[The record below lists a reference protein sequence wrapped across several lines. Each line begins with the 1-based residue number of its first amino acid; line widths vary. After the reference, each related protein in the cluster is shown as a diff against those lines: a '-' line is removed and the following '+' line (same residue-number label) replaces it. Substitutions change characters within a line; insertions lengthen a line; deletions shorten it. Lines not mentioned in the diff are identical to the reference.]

1 MKITGETLIPA
12 PREAVWQALND
23 PVVLRQAIPGCESLE
38 QTADNEFKATVSSK
52 IGPISARFNGNVK
65 LSDLDPP
72 NGYTLTGSGN
82 GGAAGSAKGV
92 AKVRLE
98 PAQGGTMLVY
108 DVDAQIA
115 GKLAQIGSR
124 VIEAAAKMLAGQ
136 FFDRLAKA
144 VIGDAPQPATVD
156 SATARG
162 PAAPMAPV
170 PVWVWGIAA
179 VALLV
184 ALGVIWYATSG

>member
-38 QTADNEFKATVSSK
+38 RTADNEFKATVSSK
-52 IGPISARFNGNVK
+52 IGPIAARFNGNVK

-82 GGAAGSAKGV
+82 GGAAGTAKGV

-98 PAQGGTMLVY
+98 PAQGGTMLIY

-136 FFDRLAKA
+136 FFDRLGKA
-144 VIGDAPQPATVD
+144 VIGDAPQPASVD
-156 SATARG
+156 SAMARG
-162 PAAPMAPV
+162 PGAAATIPA
-170 PVWVWGIAA
+170 WVWGIAA
-179 VALLV
+179 IAVLV
-184 ALGVIWYATSG
+184 ALGVIWYAK

>member
-38 QTADNEFKATVSSK
+38 RTADNEFKATVSSK
-52 IGPISARFNGNVK
+52 IGPIAARFNGNVK

-82 GGAAGSAKGV
+82 GGAAGTAKGV

-98 PAQGGTMLVY
+98 PAQGGTMLIY

-136 FFDRLAKA
+136 FFDRLGKA
-144 VIGDAPQPATVD
+144 VVGDGPQTAALDSGPA
-156 SATARG
+156 A
-162 PAAPMAPV
+162 AAPMAPV
-170 PVWVWGIAA
+170 PAWVWSIAV
-179 VALLV
+179 VAALV
-184 ALGVIWYATSG
+184 ALGVIWYAM

>member
-23 PVVLRQAIPGCESLE
+23 PLVLRQAIPGCESLE
-38 QTADNEFKATVSSK
+38 QTADHQFKATVSSR
-52 IGPISARFNGNVK
+52 IGPIAARFNGNVR

-72 NGYTLTGSGN
+72 NGYTLTGEGS

-98 PAQGGTMLVY
+98 PAQGGTMLIY
-108 DVDAQIA
+108 DVDAQIS

-124 VIEAAAKMLAGQ
+124 VVEAAAKMLAGQ

-144 VIGDAPQPATVD
+144 VIGEGAPA
-156 SATARG
+156 SA
-162 PAAPMAPV
+162 AAVTTPMP
-170 PVWVWGIAA
+170 PIPHWVWLLAAAAIAIA
-179 VALLV
+179 F
-184 ALGVIWYATSG
+184 GVFLYAS

>member
-38 QTADNEFKATVSSK
+38 RTADNEFKATVSSK
-52 IGPISARFNGNVK
+52 IGPIAARFNGNVK

-98 PAQGGTMLVY
+98 PAQGGTMLIY

-136 FFDRLAKA
+136 FFDRLGKA
-144 VIGDAPQPATVD
+144 VIGDTPQPASAD
-156 SATARG
+156 SGMARG
-162 PAAPMAPV
+162 PGAAATIPA
-170 PVWVWGIAA
+170 WVWGIAVIA
-179 VALLV
+179 VLV
-184 ALGVIWYATSG
+184 ALGVIWYAM

>member
-38 QTADNEFKATVSSK
+38 RTADNEFKATVSSK
-52 IGPISARFNGNVK
+52 IGPIAARFNGNVK

-82 GGAAGSAKGV
+82 GGAAGTAKGV

-98 PAQGGTMLVY
+98 PAQGGTMLIY

-136 FFDRLAKA
+136 FFDRLGKA
-144 VIGDAPQPATVD
+144 VIGDAPQPASVD
-156 SATARG
+156 SAMARG
-162 PAAPMAPV
+162 PGAAATIPA
-170 PVWVWGIAA
+170 WVWGIAA
-179 VALLV
+179 IAVLV
-184 ALGVIWYATSG
+184 AMGVIWYAM

>member
-23 PVVLRQAIPGCESLE
+23 PVVLQQAIPGCESLE
-38 QTADNEFKATVSSK
+38 RTADNEFKATVSSK

-82 GGAAGSAKGV
+82 GGAAGTAKGV

-98 PAQGGTMLVY
+98 PAQGGTMLIY

-136 FFDRLAKA
+136 FFDRLGKA
-144 VIGDAPQPATVD
+144 VVGDAPQPASLD
-156 SATARG
+156 GR
-162 PAAPMAPV
+162 PAAATPMAPV
-170 PVWVWGIAA
+170 PAWVWGIAA
-179 VALLV
+179 IAVLV
-184 ALGVIWYATSG
+184 ALGVIWYAM

>member
-23 PVVLRQAIPGCESLE
+23 PAILKQAIPGCESLE
-38 QTADNEFKATVSSK
+38 QTSDNSFKAVVSSR
-52 IGPISARFNGNVK
+52 IGPIAARFNGAVR

-72 NGYTLTGSGN
+72 NSYTLTGEGS
-82 GGAAGSAKGV
+82 GGAAGNAKGI

-98 PAQGGTMLVY
+98 PGQGGTRLIY
-108 DVDAQIA
+108 DVDAQIS

-136 FFDRLAKA
+136 FFDRLGQA
-144 VIGDAPQPATVD
+144 VVGGAPAPQIAAT
-156 SATARG
+156 G
-162 PAAPMAPV
+162 V
-170 PVWVWGIAA
+170 PIPIWVWVIAA
-179 VALLV
+179 VAVIV
-184 ALGVIWYATSG
+184 ALGVIWYAI

>member
-23 PVVLRQAIPGCESLE
+23 PVVLRHAIPGCESLE

-52 IGPISARFNGNVK
+52 IGPIAARFNGNVK

-82 GGAAGSAKGV
+82 GGAAGTAKGV

-98 PAQGGTMLVY
+98 PAQGGTMLIY

-136 FFDRLAKA
+136 FFDRLGKA
-144 VIGDAPQPATVD
+144 VIGDAPQPASVD

-162 PAAPMAPV
+162 PGAAATIPA
-170 PVWVWGIAA
+170 WVWGISAIA
-179 VALLV
+179 VLV
-184 ALGVIWYATSG
+184 ALGVIWYAM